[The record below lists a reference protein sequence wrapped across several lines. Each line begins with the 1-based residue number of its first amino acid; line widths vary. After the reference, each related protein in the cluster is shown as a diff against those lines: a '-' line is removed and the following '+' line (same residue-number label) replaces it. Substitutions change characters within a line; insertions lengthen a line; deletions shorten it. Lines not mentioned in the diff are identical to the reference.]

1 MRTPVRSTSGIWALV
16 ALASTL
22 VLSACEVTTNTI
34 SRDVSATGAAIT
46 HAANEAKQGL

>member
-22 VLSACEVTTNTI
+22 LLGACEMTTTTLG
-34 SRDVSATGAAIT
+34 RDVSSTGAAIT
-46 HAANEAKQGL
+46 RAANEAKQGL